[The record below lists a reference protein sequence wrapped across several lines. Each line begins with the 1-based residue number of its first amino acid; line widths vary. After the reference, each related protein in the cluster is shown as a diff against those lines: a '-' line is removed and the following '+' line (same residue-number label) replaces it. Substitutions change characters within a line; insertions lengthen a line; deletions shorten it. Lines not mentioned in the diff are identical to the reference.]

1 MKIVDCGRWHD
12 ICHRVTKLQ
21 ILSTMTKLYL
31 SLRYVLPEEHFENA
45 YTALAHVQH
54 LGIAE
59 AHDEITICLLHDG
72 SADFQTHEEER
83 LQSLF
88 AQFNVPVK
96 FIESLIIKEENWNKE
111 WEESIE
117 PVRVN
122 ERIVITPSWKED
134 TVSAP
139 LKIVINPQMSFG
151 TGHHETTRMVA
162 NLLESSV
169 TQGDF
174 WVDAGTGTGVLAI
187 LALRCGASRVYAFD
201 NDEWSV
207 LNTQENVERN
217 GISVHSGEDPSIVI
231 EQNDINTMNF
241 PSCNGITANLHKNLL
256 LNNMDKFFQALK
268 DTKGILI
275 VSGLLKYDSENVITC
290 AKMNGFSHIL
300 TSNEGEWIAIKFTV
314 S

>member
-1 MKIVDCGRWHD
+1 
-12 ICHRVTKLQ
+12 
-21 ILSTMTKLYL
+21 
-31 SLRYVLPEEHFENA
+31 
-45 YTALAHVQH
+45 
-54 LGIAE
+54 
-59 AHDEITICLLHDG
+59 
-72 SADFQTHEEER
+72 

-88 AQFNVPVK
+88 TQFTVPVK

-169 TQGDF
+169 EKGDF
-174 WVDAGTGTGVLAI
+174 WIDAGTGTGVLAI

-207 LNTQENVERN
+207 LNTRENVERN
-217 GISVHSGEDPSIVI
+217 GIAVDSSENSPIVI

-256 LNNMDKFFQALK
+256 LNNMHKFFQALK
-268 DTKGILI
+268 NTEGKLI
-275 VSGLLKYDSENVITC
+275 VSGLLKYDSDNVITC
-290 AKMNGFSHIL
+290 AKKNGFSHA
-300 TSNEGEWIAIKFTV
+300 TTNSEGEWVAIKFIA